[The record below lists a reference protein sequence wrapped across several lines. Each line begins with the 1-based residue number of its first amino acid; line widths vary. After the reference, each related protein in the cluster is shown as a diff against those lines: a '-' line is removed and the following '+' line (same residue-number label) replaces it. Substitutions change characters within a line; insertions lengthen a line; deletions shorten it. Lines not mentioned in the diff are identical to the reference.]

1 MAPDKPAKDEA
12 PATWPGPAVHRGL
25 QDPKVREYGGDDNAA
40 GLRRAGRWTLGTAV
54 VEVAYWPGPPHRTS
68 NAGQLFA
75 PLYRTKSRRRVDVNS
90 KPRESLHRAVSSAGG
105 AATPPGK
112 VVAELT
118 FGFWRYL
125 SSAAHEKTLWVPC
138 LHRCCPPG
146 TDRRDVD
153 GPVGRLHDVRN
164 RVAHHEPL
172 LQTSVA
178 GRLADL
184 IEIGTLLDAHL
195 GQHLS
200 ATTRVTS
207 LLATRP

>member
-1 MAPDKPAKDEA
+1 V
-12 PATWPGPAVHRGL
+12 GAV
-25 QDPKVREYGGDDNAA
+25 
-40 GLRRAGRWTLGTAV
+40 
-54 VEVAYWPGPPHRTS
+54 S
-68 NAGQLFA
+68 A
-75 PLYRTKSRRRVDVNS
+75 PL
-90 KPRESLHRAVSSAGG
+90 L
-105 AATPPGK
+105 
-112 VVAELT
+112 
-118 FGFWRYL
+118 
-125 SSAAHEKTLWVPC
+125 
-138 LHRCCPPG
+138 PPG